1 MLPRP
6 GECRDWNPFRPGTAG
21 GSLLATLIY
30 NIFAATVQTN
40 TIDHSDINR
49 RL

>member
-6 GECRDWNPFRPGTAG
+6 GECRDWNALRPGAAG

-30 NIFAATVQTN
+30 NIFAATVQTD
-40 TIDHSDINR
+40 TIYLSDINR